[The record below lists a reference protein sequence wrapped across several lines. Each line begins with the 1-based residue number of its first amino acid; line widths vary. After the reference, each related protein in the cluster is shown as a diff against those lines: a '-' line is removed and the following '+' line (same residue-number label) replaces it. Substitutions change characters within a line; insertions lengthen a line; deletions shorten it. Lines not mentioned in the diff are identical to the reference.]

1 MLLPHRENTRTD
13 TMVARPTNL
22 KIAPTEKGCVI
33 RVEGDGTMGQ
43 SPAARE
49 VAINTLGADAQA
61 VVVFDLSACEYLDST
76 FLGCLMD
83 VYRRFGR
90 TNPPRYF
97 IAADAE
103 QRRKLLGPTH
113 IDRLIPT
120 MDVAPEPCGR
130 WVTVRTQD
138 LSARELTQHVLECH
152 QALAD
157 SECPMREVFAKIVSH
172 LESELAKS
180 PT

>member
-1 MLLPHRENTRTD
+1 
-13 TMVARPTNL
+13 MVARATTL
-22 KIAPTEKGCVI
+22 KIAPTDAGCVI
-33 RVEGDGTMGQ
+33 RVEGEGTLGQ

-49 VAINTLGADAQA
+49 VALNTLGADPKAT
-61 VVVFDLSACEYLDST
+61 VVFDLSACDYLDST

-90 TNPPRYF
+90 TQPQRYS

-103 QRRKLLGPTH
+103 TRKKLLGPTH

-120 MDVAPEPCGR
+120 LDAPPATCGP
-130 WVTVRTQD
+130 WVTVRTQNLTSRD
-138 LSARELTQHVLECH
+138 LTRHVMECH

-157 SECPMREVFAKIVSH
+157 SECPMRGVFAKIAQH
-172 LESELAKS
+172 LERELAKQA
-180 PT
+180 

>member
-1 MLLPHRENTRTD
+1 MKT
-13 TMVARPTNL
+13 AAPTTTL
-22 KIAPTEKGCVI
+22 KIAPTENGCVI
-33 RVEGDGTMGQ
+33 RVEGEGTMGQ

-49 VAINTLGADAQA
+49 VALNTLGADANA

-90 TNPPRYF
+90 SAPQRYF
-97 IAADAE
+97 IAASAE
-103 QRRKLLGPTH
+103 QRKKLLGPTH

-120 MDVAPEPCGR
+120 LDAAPPPCGP
-130 WVTVRTQD
+130 WVAVRTQSLNSRD
-138 LSARELTQHVLECH
+138 LTKHVLECH

-157 SECPMREVFAKIVSH
+157 SDCPMRGVFAKIVTH
-172 LESELAKS
+172 LERELAKQ
-180 PT
+180 P

>member
-1 MLLPHRENTRTD
+1 
-13 TMVARPTNL
+13 MVARPSNL
-22 KIAPTEKGCVI
+22 MIAPTDAGCVI

-49 VAINTLGADAQA
+49 VALNTLGADSNA
-61 VVVFDLSACEYLDST
+61 VVVFDLSACDYLDST

-90 TNPPRYF
+90 TTPQRYF
-97 IAADAE
+97 IAANAE
-103 QRRKLLGPTH
+103 QRKKLLGPTH

-120 MDVAPEPCGR
+120 MDAAPAPCGP
-130 WVTVRTQD
+130 WVTVRTQN
-138 LSARELTQHVLECH
+138 LSSRELTQHVLECH

-157 SECPMREVFAKIVSH
+157 SECPMRGVFAKIVSH
-172 LESELAKS
+172 LERELAKQ
-180 PT
+180 P

>member
-1 MLLPHRENTRTD
+1 MKIVERITT
-13 TMVARPTNL
+13 L
-22 KIAPTEKGCVI
+22 KIAPTEAGCVI

-49 VAINTLGADAQA
+49 VAINTLGADPKA

-90 TNPPRYF
+90 TQPQSYF
-97 IAADAE
+97 IAANAE
-103 QRRKLLGPTH
+103 TRKKLLGPTH

-120 MDVAPEPCGR
+120 MDAAPTPCGP
-130 WVTVRTQD
+130 WVTVRTEN
-138 LSARELTQHVLECH
+138 LSSRELTRHVMECH

-157 SECPMREVFAKIVSH
+157 SECPMRGVFAKIVSH
-172 LESELAKS
+172 LERELAKQ
-180 PT
+180 T

>member
-1 MLLPHRENTRTD
+1 
-13 TMVARPTNL
+13 MVGRPTNL
-22 KIAPTEKGCVI
+22 KIAPTDAGCVI

-49 VAINTLGADAQA
+49 VALNTLGADNTA
-61 VVVFDLSACEYLDST
+61 VVVFDLSACDYLDST

-90 TNPPRYF
+90 TTPQRYF
-97 IAADAE
+97 IAANPE
-103 QRRKLLGPTH
+103 QRKKLLGPTH

-120 MDVAPEPCGR
+120 MDAAPAPCGP
-130 WVTVRTQD
+130 WVTVRTQN
-138 LSARELTQHVLECH
+138 LSSRELTQHVMECH

-157 SECPMREVFAKIVSH
+157 SECPMRGVFAKIVSH
-172 LESELAKS
+172 LERELAKQ
-180 PT
+180 P

>member
-1 MLLPHRENTRTD
+1 MASQLTT
-13 TMVARPTNL
+13 TTL
-22 KIAPTEKGCVI
+22 KIAPTDAGCVI

-43 SPAARE
+43 SAAARE
-49 VAINTLGADAQA
+49 VALNTLGADPGA

-90 TNPPRYF
+90 TEPQRYF
-97 IAADAE
+97 IAASAD
-103 QRRKLLGPTH
+103 QRKKLLGPTH

-120 MDVAPEPCGR
+120 LDAAPPPCGP
-130 WVTVRTQD
+130 WVMLPTQNLSSRD
-138 LSARELTQHVLECH
+138 LIRHVMDCH

-157 SECPMREVFAKIVSH
+157 SDCPMRGVFAKIVSH
-172 LESELAKS
+172 LERELAK
-180 PT
+180 PA

>member
-1 MLLPHRENTRTD
+1 
-13 TMVARPTNL
+13 MVARPTSL
-22 KIAPTEKGCVI
+22 RIAPTDVGCVI

-49 VAINTLGADAQA
+49 VALNTLGADPNA
-61 VVVFDLSACEYLDST
+61 VVVFDLADCDYLDST

-90 TNPPRYF
+90 TKPQRYF

-103 QRRKLLGPTH
+103 TRKKLLGPTH

-120 MDVAPEPCGR
+120 MDAAPTPCGE
-130 WVTVRTQD
+130 WVTVKTQN
-138 LSARELTQHVLECH
+138 LSSRELTQHVMECH

-157 SECPMREVFAKIVSH
+157 SECPMRGVFAKIVSH
-172 LESELAKS
+172 LESELAKQ
-180 PT
+180 P

>member
-1 MLLPHRENTRTD
+1 
-13 TMVARPTNL
+13 MVARSTNL
-22 KIAPTEKGCVI
+22 KIASTDAGCVI

-49 VAINTLGADAQA
+49 VALNTLGADPNA

-90 TNPPRYF
+90 TQPQRYF
-97 IAADAE
+97 IAADADT
-103 QRRKLLGPTH
+103 RKKLLGPTH

-120 MDVAPEPCGR
+120 LDVAPKPCGA
-130 WVTVRTQD
+130 WVTVKTQNLLPRD
-138 LSARELTQHVLECH
+138 LTRHVMECH

-157 SECPMREVFAKIVSH
+157 SECPMRGVFAKIVSH
-172 LESELAKS
+172 LERELAKQ
-180 PT
+180 P

>member
-1 MLLPHRENTRTD
+1 
-13 TMVARPTNL
+13 MVARPSNL
-22 KIAPTEKGCVI
+22 KIAPTDAGCVI
-33 RVEGDGTMGQ
+33 RIEGDGTMGQ

-49 VAINTLGADAQA
+49 VALNTLSADPNA
-61 VVVFDLSACEYLDST
+61 VVVFDLAACDYLDST

-90 TNPPRYF
+90 TQPQRYF
-97 IAADAE
+97 IAANIE

-120 MDVAPEPCGR
+120 LDAAPPPCGP
-130 WVTVRTQD
+130 WVTLKTQN
-138 LSARELTQHVLECH
+138 LSARELTQHVMECH

-157 SECPMREVFAKIVSH
+157 SECPMRGVFAKIVSH
-172 LESELAKS
+172 LESELAK
-180 PT
+180 PTT

>member
-1 MLLPHRENTRTD
+1 
-13 TMVARPTNL
+13 MVARPTNL
-22 KIAPTEKGCVI
+22 KIAPTDAGCVI

-49 VAINTLGADAQA
+49 VALNTLGADPTA
-61 VVVFDLSACEYLDST
+61 VVVFDLSDCEYLDST

-90 TNPPRYF
+90 TQPQRYF
-97 IAADAE
+97 IAANAE
-103 QRRKLLGPTH
+103 TRKKLLGPTH

-120 MDVAPEPCGR
+120 LDVAPKECGP
-130 WVTVRTQD
+130 WVTLKTQD
-138 LSARELTQHVLECH
+138 LSSRDLTKHVMECH

-157 SECPMREVFAKIVSH
+157 SECPMRGVFAKIVAH

>member
-1 MLLPHRENTRTD
+1 
-13 TMVARPTNL
+13 MVARSTNL
-22 KIAPTEKGCVI
+22 KIAPTDAGCVI

-49 VAINTLGADAQA
+49 VALNTLGADPNA

-90 TNPPRYF
+90 TAPQRYF

-103 QRRKLLGPTH
+103 TRKKLLGPTH

-120 MDVAPEPCGR
+120 MDVAPKTCGE
-130 WVTVRTQD
+130 WVTVKTQD
-138 LSARELTQHVLECH
+138 LTSRDLTRHVMECH

-157 SECPMREVFAKIVSH
+157 SDCPMRGVFAKIVSH
-172 LESELAKS
+172 LERELAKQ
-180 PT
+180 P

>member
-1 MLLPHRENTRTD
+1 MIE
-13 TMVARPTNL
+13 RPSVL
-22 KIAPTEKGCVI
+22 KIAPTEAGCVI

-49 VAINTLGADAQA
+49 VALNTLAADASA
-61 VVVFDLSACEYLDST
+61 VVVFDLAVCDYLDST

-90 TNPPRYF
+90 TQPQRYF
-97 IAADAE
+97 LAASPD

-120 MDVAPEPCGR
+120 MDAAPAPCGP
-130 WVTVRTQD
+130 WVTLRPQD
-138 LSARELTQHVLECH
+138 LSSRDLTRHVMECH

-157 SECPMREVFAKIVSH
+157 SECPMRSVFAKIVTR
-172 LESELAKS
+172 LELELAKQS
-180 PT
+180 

>member
-1 MLLPHRENTRTD
+1 MNART
-13 TMVARPTNL
+13 TNL
-22 KIAPTEKGCVI
+22 KIAPTHAGCVI

-49 VAINTLGADAQA
+49 VALNTLGADPQA
-61 VVVFDLSACEYLDST
+61 VVVFDLSACDYLDST

-90 TNPPRYF
+90 TQPQRYF

-120 MDVAPEPCGR
+120 LEAAPEPCGP
-130 WVTVRTQD
+130 WVTVKTQNLSSRD
-138 LSARELTQHVLECH
+138 LTRHVMECH

-157 SECPMREVFAKIVSH
+157 SECPMRGVFAKIVTH
-172 LESELAKS
+172 LERELAKQA
-180 PT
+180 